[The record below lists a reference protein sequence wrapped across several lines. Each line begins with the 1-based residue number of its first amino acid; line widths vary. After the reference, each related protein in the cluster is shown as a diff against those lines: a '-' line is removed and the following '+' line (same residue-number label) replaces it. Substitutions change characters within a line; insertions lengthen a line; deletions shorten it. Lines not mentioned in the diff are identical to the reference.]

1 MFNKIFPKIH
11 AEGYKFLVIAGI
23 ITIIFYIFSNFL
35 ALIGLLLTVW
45 VYYFFRDPE
54 RVIINDDNY
63 LVSPADGEV
72 IKVEEVNGPKELGLE
87 NKNFKKISIFMN
99 VFDCHVNRIPCSGKI
114 EEILYKPGKF
124 LNASLDKASED
135 NERNYY
141 KIKDQ
146 HGNDIIVVQIAGLV
160 ARRIVCESNKDQDLK
175 QGDRIGMIRFG
186 SRADVYYENYEP
198 LVKIGQTAIAGET
211 LLAKKIM
218 EPQKKNFKIV
228 SDKKNARVILPNML
242 TLIGVCI
249 GLTSIRFA
257 LDGRFEFAIIAIIF
271 AALID
276 GLDGRIARLIK
287 GTSKV
292 GKELDSLTDMI
303 SFGVAPAFIMYF
315 WKLNTLGRFGWLL
328 CLVYVICV
336 ALRLARFN
344 VNSNQ
349 ESSWR
354 DNFFEGVPSP
364 AGAILVLTPLIFS
377 LSGFDMIQLNYDLIV
392 PTFFVVI
399 SFLLISKFPSY
410 SFKKIVIP
418 RRTTIFL
425 LFGIVLF
432 FGLLLIY
439 TFNVITISAIIYLLL
454 LPISFFHYQKIKKHH
469 ENDRIQDDDDLE
481 DVL

>member
-1 MFNKIFPKIH
+1 M
-11 AEGYKFLVIAGI
+11 
-23 ITIIFYIFSNFL
+23 
-35 ALIGLLLTVW
+35 
-45 VYYFFRDPE
+45 
-54 RVIINDDNY
+54 
-63 LVSPADGEV
+63 
-72 IKVEEVNGPKELGLE
+72 
-87 NKNFKKISIFMN
+87 
-99 VFDCHVNRIPCSGKI
+99 
-114 EEILYKPGKF
+114 
-124 LNASLDKASED
+124 
-135 NERNYY
+135 
-141 KIKDQ
+141 
-146 HGNDIIVVQIAGLV
+146 
-160 ARRIVCESNKDQDLK
+160 
-175 QGDRIGMIRFG
+175 
-186 SRADVYYENYEP
+186 
-198 LVKIGQTAIAGET
+198 
-211 LLAKKIM
+211 M

-228 SDKKNARVILPNML
+228 TDKKSARVILPNML

-303 SFGVAPAFIMYF
+303 SFGVAPAFVMYF

-328 CLVYVICV
+328 CLIYVICV

-349 ESSWR
+349 EISWK

-364 AGAILVLTPLIFS
+364 AGAILLLTPLIFS
-377 LSGFDMIQLNYDLIV
+377 LSGFDMIELNYNLIV
-392 PTFFVVI
+392 PIFFIVT

-454 LPISFFHYQKIKKHH
+454 LPISFFHYQKIKKKH
-469 ENDRIQDDDDLE
+469 ENDKIQDEDDLE